1 MSKVYWFAG
10 TLGVEALVGGG
21 AHRTPGRVQAHP
33 RGTVGCT
40 FISSHPALIK
50 CVRTVFAPRPFAS
63 VCLCV
68 LIPASATNTCLK
80 PHFNAPPPLGSRFE
94 RATQMVGGVCGSRSD
109 LHTPDLRQRL
119 HAGRR
124 PWLLLVVADLKDGAQ
139 PALVARFSR
148 CARRRRLVLS
158 APSLTASSPTVPV
171 SSQHA
176 NSEREL

>member
-1 MSKVYWFAG
+1 MHVPRASP
-10 TLGVEALVGGG
+10 LALVAVRRRPSVFLSRLFSG
-21 AHRTPGRVQAHP
+21 APLLTAVRLADWRVQI
-33 RGTVGCT
+33 C
-40 FISSHPALIK
+40 SH
-50 CVRTVFAPRPFAS
+50 V
-63 VCLCV
+63 
-68 LIPASATNTCLK
+68 PASATNTCLK

-94 RATQMVGGVCGSRSD
+94 RATQVVGGVCGSRSD

-124 PWLLLVVADLKDGAQ
+124 PWLLLVVADMKDGAQ

-158 APSLTASSPTVPV
+158 APSPTASSPTAAV

>member
-1 MSKVYWFAG
+1 MVWIIVGSGSVVHAPRASP
-10 TLGVEALVGGG
+10 LALVV
-21 AHRTPGRVQAHP
+21 ARRRPSVFPRQSRSAAPRLAAVRLADWRVQI
-33 RGTVGCT
+33 C
-40 FISSHPALIK
+40 SH
-50 CVRTVFAPRPFAS
+50 V
-63 VCLCV
+63 
-68 LIPASATNTCLK
+68 PASATNTCLK
-80 PHFNAPPPLGSRFE
+80 PHFDAPPPLGSRFE
-94 RATQMVGGVCGSRSD
+94 RVTQVVGGVCGSRSD

-158 APSLTASSPTVPV
+158 APCLTASSPTVPV
-171 SSQHA
+171 LSQHA

>member
-1 MSKVYWFAG
+1 MTLTFSSRAWFGASCG
-10 TLGVEALVGGG
+10 ESQSCTSRAPPRALSSWRGGVRPSFLVS
-21 AHRTPGRVQAHP
+21 
-33 RGTVGCT
+33 CT
-40 FISSHPALIK
+40 APPPASPPSEWSIGEFRFCSH
-50 CVRTVFAPRPFAS
+50 V
-63 VCLCV
+63 
-68 LIPASATNTCLK
+68 PASATNTCLK

-94 RATQMVGGVCGSRSD
+94 RATQVVGGGCGSRSD

>member
-1 MSKVYWFAG
+1 MKIRFEAVRGWDYSSWGRGQSCTPRAPPRSLSSWRG
-10 TLGVEALVGGG
+10 GVRPSFLVGRAAPPPASPPSECSIGEF
-21 AHRTPGRVQAHP
+21 RF
-33 RGTVGCT
+33 C
-40 FISSHPALIK
+40 SH
-50 CVRTVFAPRPFAS
+50 V
-63 VCLCV
+63 
-68 LIPASATNTCLK
+68 PASATNTCLK

-94 RATQMVGGVCGSRSD
+94 RATQVVGGVCGSRSD

>member
-1 MSKVYWFAG
+1 MV
-10 TLGVEALVGGG
+10 
-21 AHRTPGRVQAHP
+21 RVTRAHP
-33 RGTVGCT
+33 ARLPARSRRGEAAS
-40 FISSHPALIK
+40 FRL
-50 CVRTVFAPRPFAS
+50 FAS
-63 VCLCV
+63 LVQRRPPPQSGPIGRRTGEFRVSPTSPRLR
-68 LIPASATNTCLK
+68 SATNTCLK

-94 RATQMVGGVCGSRSD
+94 RATQVVGGVCGSRSD
-109 LHTPDLRQRL
+109 LHAPDLRQRL

-158 APSLTASSPTVPV
+158 APSRLTASSPTVPV

-176 NSEREL
+176 NSERGL